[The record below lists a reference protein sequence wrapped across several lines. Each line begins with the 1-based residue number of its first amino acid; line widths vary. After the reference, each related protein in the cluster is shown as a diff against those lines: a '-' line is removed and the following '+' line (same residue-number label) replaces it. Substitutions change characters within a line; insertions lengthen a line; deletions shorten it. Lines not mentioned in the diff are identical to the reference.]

1 MTSTLTRRKFIGMGL
16 SLGFGLSTGSC
27 LSLHDYSASQKAT
40 VAVIA
45 DAYATYPSKSDPG
58 FCLYVEAVRN
68 GQPSGLLFDCGIDGS
83 QLLQT
88 LHRCGI
94 SPAAINAVVLSHGYA
109 DHAKGSLSILEF
121 LNRFEA
127 KIPVYVSTGVFGDQ
141 DLLGRLA
148 QYRVKRIA
156 QKTEVVPGIF
166 ATGPLPGTDSGWAG
180 YDDDVDEQAIFLHLN
195 RKGLIVISACSHR
208 GLESAI
214 DTAIRQSGI
223 KQVHAVIGGT
233 HHERAPARIVNETI
247 AHLRSVGLKRVV
259 PMHCASMES
268 IASVRSALPDK
279 FPSYQREGRYQVDS
293 RMVFA

>member
-94 SPAAINAVVLSHGYA
+94 SPAAINAVVL
-109 DHAKGSLSILEF
+109 
-121 LNRFEA
+121 
-127 KIPVYVSTGVFGDQ
+127 
-141 DLLGRLA
+141 
-148 QYRVKRIA
+148 
-156 QKTEVVPGIF
+156 
-166 ATGPLPGTDSGWAG
+166 
-180 YDDDVDEQAIFLHLN
+180 
-195 RKGLIVISACSHR
+195 LIV
-208 GLESAI
+208 
-214 DTAIRQSGI
+214 Q
-223 KQVHAVIGGT
+223 
-233 HHERAPARIVNETI
+233 
-247 AHLRSVGLKRVV
+247 
-259 PMHCASMES
+259 
-268 IASVRSALPDK
+268 
-279 FPSYQREGRYQVDS
+279 
-293 RMVFA
+293 